1 MLAPV
6 IPWKETMMSEQ
17 LPLFDL
23 PRPTWLGRLL
33 GRVGPEK
40 RREVISIL
48 AEMVRV
54 SLAPEPVARAEEVGD
69 ES

>member
-1 MLAPV
+1 
-6 IPWKETMMSEQ
+6 MSEQ

-23 PRPTWLGRLL
+23 PQPTWIGRLWS
-33 GRVGPEK
+33 RVGPGK

-48 AEMVRV
+48 AEMARA